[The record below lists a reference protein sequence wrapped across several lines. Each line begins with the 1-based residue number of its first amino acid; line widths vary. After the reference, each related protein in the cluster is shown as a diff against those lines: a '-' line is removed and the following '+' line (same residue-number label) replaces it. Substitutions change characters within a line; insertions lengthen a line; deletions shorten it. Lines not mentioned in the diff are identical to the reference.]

1 MCVELIR
8 YCYVCIVKLRHKA
21 GLSKFVCVVS
31 LSYNMKKIEEME
43 QPPITVQ
50 KTFIHIGYSQHRFE
64 FFQPDPLGHDI
75 FHKACLGS
83 GVVVHRYASEAGG
96 QEECLGL
103 CGNLAEHKHAA

>member
-8 YCYVCIVKLRHKA
+8 YCYVCIVKLRRKA
-21 GLSKFVCVVS
+21 GVTKFVHVVS

-43 QPPITVQ
+43 QSPITVK
-50 KTFIHIGYSQHRFE
+50 KTFIHIGYSRHRFE
-64 FFQPDPLGHDI
+64 FFQLDQLGDDI

-96 QEECLGL
+96 KEECLGL
-103 CGNLAEHKHAA
+103 CGNLAKQKHAA